1 MCGDLR
7 LCALLVLAAAMSAC
21 SLQDVPSP
29 SPSPTSPAMSQAADL
44 RTHLDL
50 LLAEQVMILAKESS
64 AAIDHTDEYVAYT
77 QLLATN
83 SGDLTTLVARAYGNT
98 AGAQF
103 AQLWNT
109 QNADFVDYTI
119 GIVTHN
125 DDRTK
130 AAVDGLNAF
139 TPRFAQLVSSVS
151 HLPLAPITELTST
164 QVLEDRAFIDDIFGG
179 DLKSFYADVHRAY
192 VQTSRF
198 GDVLAEQ
205 ISAGFPD
212 KFPGDALAQSVDR
225 RVAINLQ
232 LQEHSYLAT
241 MATDATVNSRD
252 ADRQAALSALSANTD
267 SMGAT
272 VEDQRFSL
280 AWSEEDGALL
290 AYATSKTPLR
300 GDLVSVLA
308 GVSRAKPVF
317 VAHHLDASV
326 KVIDDQRL
334 TAKSVADDDR
344 AAASSM
350 QPIADSV
357 F

>member
-1 MCGDLR
+1 M
-7 LCALLVLAAAMSAC
+7 LAAAVSAC
-21 SLQDVPSP
+21 NLQDVPAP
-29 SPSPTSPAMSQAADL
+29 SPSPTSPGMSQAADL

-64 AAIDHTDEYVAYT
+64 AAIEHTDEYSAYT

-83 SGDLTTLVARAYGNT
+83 SADLTVLVARAYGNT

-103 AQLWNT
+103 AQLWNM
-109 QNADFVDYTI
+109 QNAGFVDYTI

-130 AAVDGLNAF
+130 AALNGLTAF
-139 TPRFAQLVSSVS
+139 TPRFAQLISDVSR
-151 HLPLAPITELTST
+151 LPLAPITELTST
-164 QVLEDRAFIDDIFGG
+164 QVLEDRVFIDDRFGAN
-179 DLKSFYADVHRAY
+179 LKSFYADVHRAY

-205 ISAGFPD
+205 ISAGYPD
-212 KFPGDALAQSVDR
+212 KFPGDASVPAVDR
-225 RVAINLQ
+225 RVAIDLQ

-241 MATDATVNSRD
+241 MATDAAVNKRD

-267 SMGAT
+267 SMGAI

-290 AYATSKTPLR
+290 AYATSKTPLQ
-300 GDLVSVLA
+300 GDLVTILA
-308 GVSRAKPVF
+308 GVSRAKPVV

-326 KVIDDQRL
+326 KVIDDQRSV
-334 TAKSVADDDR
+334 AASVADDDR
-344 AAASSM
+344 AAATSM
-350 QPIADSV
+350 QPIGDSAT